1 MAESSI
7 VDTRGRPI
15 RKAELKQELAGPSL
29 TGVRQVW
36 HNSIASHL
44 TPDRLGSILRAA
56 ENNDGHDYLT
66 LAEEMEEREPHY
78 ASVIGT
84 RKRAVSGLDVVV
96 ESASDDPA
104 DVRLADAVRD
114 LVRDAV
120 FSSLIEDLLDAL
132 GKGYSVAEIM
142 WQTRGREW
150 WPRDYVWRDPRFFR
164 FDQATGR
171 ELRLIDQD
179 NVAQGI
185 ALAPYKFIVHRPR
198 LKTGVTLRGGLAR
211 LVAVS
216 YMAKSY
222 TLTDWLAFA
231 EVFGMPLRLGRYNSN
246 AKADEVDI
254 LRAAVANLG
263 SDAAAILPEGMKIEF
278 QELTNTQGGADLF
291 KGLAEWL
298 DKQTSKAVLGQTM
311 TADDGASQAQAT
323 VHNDVR
329 EDIQRADAR
338 HLSGTLNRDLVKPFV
353 DLNYGMQ
360 RRYPT
365 IRISVPEPEDLK
377 QLVAALKD
385 LVPLGLKVESSVV
398 SDKLGLPDPAR
409 NADLL
414 QPEQSPLSGSQ
425 PAVNRALNRVQ
436 NRESVITTDEPDFD
450 EIAEAQD
457 DWQPQLAPLID
468 PIERLAQT
476 VADEGGDENDFLAR
490 LSELLETMDETE
502 LVKRLASASFKARGL
517 GDARDD

>member
-7 VDTRGRPI
+7 VDAHGRPI
-15 RKAELKQELAGPSL
+15 RKAELKKELAAPSL

-36 HNSIASHL
+36 HNGIASHL
-44 TPDRLGSILRAA
+44 TPDRLGMILRAA

-78 ASVIGT
+78 ASVLGT

-96 ESASDDPA
+96 ESASDEPA

-120 FSSLIEDLLDAL
+120 FGDLIEDLLDAL

-142 WQTRGREW
+142 WNTKGGQW
-150 WPRDYVWRDPRFFR
+150 WPREYVWRDPRFFR

-171 ELRLIDQD
+171 ELRLIDPD
-179 NVAQGI
+179 NVAQGVP
-185 ALAPYKFIVHRPR
+185 LAPYKFIVHRPR
-198 LKTGVTLRGGLAR
+198 LKAGIPLRGGLAR

-231 EVFGMPLRLGRYNSN
+231 EVFGMPLRLGRYNDS
-246 AKADEVDI
+246 AKSEEVDI

-278 QELTNTQGGADLF
+278 QEIANTQGGADLF
-291 KGLAEWL
+291 KGLAEWI

-311 TADDGASQAQAT
+311 TTDDGSSQAQAT

-338 HLSGTLNRDLVKPFV
+338 HLGVSLNRDLVKPFI
-353 DLNYGMQ
+353 DLNYGVQ
-360 RRYPT
+360 RRYPNV
-365 IRISVPEPEDLK
+365 RIHVPEPEDLK

-385 LVPLGLKVESSVV
+385 LVPLGLKVESSVI
-398 SDKLGLPDPAR
+398 SDKLGLPDPAKD
-409 NADLL
+409 ADILM
-414 QPEQSPLSGSQ
+414 PEQQVLSTVQSASNQ
-425 PAVNRALNRVQ
+425 SLKTAQ
-436 NRESVITTDEPDFD
+436 NRESVVNESEPDFD
-450 EIAEAQD
+450 AIAEAED
-457 DWQPQLAPLID
+457 DWEVQLAPLID
-468 PIERLAQT
+468 PIERLAQRVT
-476 VADEGGDENDFLAR
+476 EEGGNEEDFLAR
-490 LSELLETMDETE
+490 LGEVLDEMDETE
-502 LVKRLASASFKARGL
+502 LVRRLASSTFKARGL

>member
-1 MAESSI
+1 MAESPI
-7 VDTRGRPI
+7 VDENGRPI
-15 RKAELKQELAGPSL
+15 RKAELKKELAAPSM

-36 HNSIASHL
+36 HNGIASHL
-44 TPDRLGSILRAA
+44 TPDRLGMILRAA

-78 ASVIGT
+78 ASVLGT

-114 LVRDAV
+114 LVRDTAFGTLV
-120 FSSLIEDLLDAL
+120 EDLLDAL
-132 GKGYSVAEIM
+132 GKGYSVAEIL
-142 WQTRGREW
+142 WATRGGQW
-150 WPRDYVWRDPRFFR
+150 WPREYVWRDPRFFR

-171 ELRLIDQD
+171 ELRLIDPQ
-179 NVAQGI
+179 NVAEGI
-185 ALAPYKFIVHRPR
+185 PLAPYKFIVHRPR
-198 LKTGVTLRGGLAR
+198 LKAGIPMRGGLAR

-246 AKADEVDI
+246 AKPDEVDI

-278 QELTNTQGGADLF
+278 QEIANTQGGADLF
-291 KGLAEWL
+291 KGLAEWI

-311 TADDGASQAQAT
+311 TADDGSSQSQAT

-338 HLSGTLNRDLVKPFV
+338 HLGHTLSRDLVKPFI
-353 DLNYGMQ
+353 DLNYGVQ
-360 RRYPT
+360 RRYPAV
-365 IRISVPEPEDLK
+365 RIHIPEPEDLQ

-385 LVPLGLKVESSVV
+385 LVPLGLRVERSVI
-398 SDKLGLPDPAR
+398 SDRLGLPDPAKD
-409 NADLL
+409 AEVL
-414 QPEQSPLSGSQ
+414 QP
-425 PAVNRALNRVQ
+425 PAAGLPFQETAPNRSLNAAQ
-436 NRESVITTDEPDFD
+436 NRESVVDQHDPDFQK
-450 EIAEAQD
+450 IAETED
-457 DWQPQLAPLID
+457 EWQPQLAPMID
-468 PIERLAQT
+468 PIERLAKRI
-476 VADEGGDENDFLAR
+476 ADEGGDESDFLAR
-490 LSELLETMDETE
+490 LGEVLEEMDETE
-502 LVKRLASASFKARGL
+502 LVKRLASSTFKARGL
-517 GDARDD
+517 GNAEGR

>member
-1 MAESSI
+1 MAESLI
-7 VDTRGRPI
+7 VDAHGRPI
-15 RKAELKQELAGPSL
+15 RKAELKKELAAPSL

-36 HNSIASHL
+36 HNGIASHL
-44 TPDRLGSILRAA
+44 TPDRLGMILRAA

-78 ASVIGT
+78 ASVLGT

-96 ESASDDPA
+96 ESATDEPA

-120 FSSLIEDLLDAL
+120 FGDLVEDLLDAL
-132 GKGYSVAEIM
+132 GKGYSVSEIM
-142 WQTRGREW
+142 WNTRGGQW
-150 WPRDYVWRDPRFFR
+150 WPREYVWRDPRFFR

-171 ELRLIDQD
+171 ELRLIDQN
-179 NVAQGI
+179 NVANGV

-198 LKTGVTLRGGLAR
+198 LKAGIPLRGGLAR

-231 EVFGMPLRLGRYNSN
+231 EVFGMPLRLGRYNDA
-246 AKADEVDI
+246 AKPEEVDI

-278 QELTNTQGGADLF
+278 QEIANTQGGADLF
-291 KGLAEWL
+291 KGLAEWI

-311 TADDGASQAQAT
+311 TTDDGSSQAQAT

-338 HLSGTLNRDLVKPFV
+338 HLGVSLNRDLVKPFI
-353 DLNYGMQ
+353 DLNYGVQ

-365 IRISVPEPEDLK
+365 IRINVPEPEDLK
-377 QLVAALKD
+377 QLVDALER
-385 LVPLGLKVESSVV
+385 LVPLGLKVETSVV
-398 SDKLGLPDPAR
+398 SDKLGLPDPAKG
-409 NADLL
+409 ADILM
-414 QPEQSPLSGSQ
+414 PEQQVLTSVESAS
-425 PAVNRALNRVQ
+425 NRSLKTAQ
-436 NRESVITTDEPDFD
+436 NRESVVNESEPDFA
-450 EIAEAQD
+450 EIAEAED
-457 DWQPQLAPLID
+457 DWQVQLAPLVD
-468 PIERLAQT
+468 PIERLAQR
-476 VADEGGDENDFLAR
+476 VAEEGGNEDDFLAR
-490 LSELLETMDETE
+490 LGEVLAEMDETE
-502 LVKRLASASFKARGL
+502 LVRRLASSTFKARGL